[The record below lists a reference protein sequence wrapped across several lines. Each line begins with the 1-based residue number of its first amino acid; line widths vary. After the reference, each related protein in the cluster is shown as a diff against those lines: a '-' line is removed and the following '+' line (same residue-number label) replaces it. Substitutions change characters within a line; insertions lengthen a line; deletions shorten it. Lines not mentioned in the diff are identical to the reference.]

1 MGIDA
6 LSAPRLAGTAP
17 RALVGGRG
25 AVAPDR
31 RRRGRPAERPG
42 AVGRSAR
49 RSRPIEPN
57 DRDVYTRRGADD
69 EIDPAFDE
77 YGDLADHVDGLAAHL
92 RHGLCPRD
100 RDDPW
105 ADID

>member
-1 MGIDA
+1 MGTNV
-6 LSAPRLAGTAP
+6 LRAPRPAGTGLREPA
-17 RALVGGRG
+17 GGRV

-31 RRRGRPAERPG
+31 RRRLPPGRPGNLPRLG
-42 AVGRSAR
+42 R
-49 RSRPIEPN
+49 RSRPVEP
-57 DRDVYTRRGADD
+57 DEGDVHTRWGADD

-77 YGDLADHVDGLAAHL
+77 YGDLAGHVDRLAAHL

-105 ADID
+105 TDVD

>member
-6 LSAPRLAGTAP
+6 LSAPRPAGTAP
-17 RALVGGRG
+17 RAPAGARG

-42 AVGRSAR
+42 ALPRLAR

-57 DRDVYTRRGADD
+57 DRDVYTRWEAAD

-100 RDDPW
+100 QDDPW
-105 ADID
+105 ADMD